1 MIWYKV
7 TAFHV
12 FYEEKRKFLCT
23 KRTLAL
29 IDDDPVYIV
38 EKVEPAPKGTAKQM
52 WKERKR
58 SFKEHIKYKKLNTR
72 TATRLKTL
80 CLMKTSGYGKHWLLS
95 KKRKKN
101 FFEPAKDQ
109 LTNGKK

>member
-7 TAFHV
+7 TAFHAV
-12 FYEEKRKFLCT
+12 YEEQHKFLCT
-23 KRTLAL
+23 KKTQAL

-58 SFKEHIKYKKLNTR
+58 SFKEHIKYKKQQQRIGDPLGGVNE
-72 TATRLKTL
+72 
-80 CLMKTSGYGKHWLLS
+80 
-95 KKRKKN
+95 N
-101 FFEPAKDQ
+101 ND
-109 LTNGKK
+109 